1 MLLVY
6 AHIITPR
13 LQYIC
18 HFIFNELMG
27 LAHELTTDEII
38 FNNYEGVKI
47 NYSLQS
53 MGTSYKLEAVNLL
66 FENSI
71 TTQQTD
77 FFFYNSNMAIFKTSN
92 GQFTF
97 DIFAASFYL
106 LSRYEEYLPHKN
118 DKYGRY
124 AHENS
129 LAFKKKFLHLPLI
142 NIWVNDFI
150 ISLQMHYPALK
161 PKLPSFQFQP
171 TYDIDMAFSYK
182 HKGLLRNIGG
192 FLRQPSAKRLKVLLG
207 RQQDPFDCFDWLQQK
222 HVTNNLAPIYFF
234 LVAEKNGTYDKNI
247 LPLKPAMQELIK
259 KLALKYAIGIHPSW
273 QSGDN
278 KQLLVQEKKLL
289 EQISGQPIILSRQ
302 HYIRFNLP
310 DGYQRLT
317 ETCITADY
325 SMGYGSTNGFR
336 ASVASSFYWYNLQT
350 EQTTL
355 LRIHPFCFMDTN
367 SLYHQHFTPA
377 QALIEI
383 LHYYQECKNIN
394 GTFIGI
400 WHNHTLGTDKLTAG
414 WRKIYEQFIGR
425 L

>member
-1 MLLVY
+1 
-6 AHIITPR
+6 
-13 LQYIC
+13 
-18 HFIFNELMG
+18 MG
-27 LAHELTTDEII
+27 LPHKLTTDEIN
-38 FNNYEGVKI
+38 FSNYEDAKI

-53 MGTSYKLEAVNLL
+53 METGYQLEAVNLL

-77 FFFYNSNMAIFKTSN
+77 FFFYNSNMAFFKTSN
-92 GQFTF
+92 GQFAF

-106 LSRYEEYLPHKN
+106 LSRYEEYLPHKK

-129 LAFKKKFLHLPLI
+129 LAFKKDFLHVPLI

-150 ISLQMHYPALK
+150 KSLQEHYPALK
-161 PKLPSFQFQP
+161 PKLPCFQFQP

-207 RQQDPFDCFDWLQQK
+207 WQQDPFDSFDWLQQL
-222 HVTNNLAPIYFF
+222 HETNNLAPIYFF
-234 LVAEKNGTYDKNI
+234 LVAEKNGMYDKNI
-247 LPLKPAMQELIK
+247 LPSKPAMQELIK
-259 KLALKYAIGIHPSW
+259 KLALKYVIGIHPSW
-273 QSGDN
+273 QSTN
-278 KQLLVQEKKLL
+278 KKELLLKEKRVL
-289 EQISGQPIILSRQ
+289 EQISGQPIIISRQ

-310 DGYQRLT
+310 DGYQRLI
-317 ETCITADY
+317 EAGITADY
-325 SMGYGSTNGFR
+325 SMGYGSINGFR

-350 EQTTL
+350 EQTTS

-367 SLYHQHFTPA
+367 SLYQQHFTPA

-383 LHYYQECKNIN
+383 LHYNQECKNIN

-400 WHNHTLGTDKLTAG
+400 WHNHTLGTDKLSAG
-414 WRKIYEQFIGR
+414 WREVYEQFIGSR
-425 L
+425 SK

>member
-1 MLLVY
+1 
-6 AHIITPR
+6 
-13 LQYIC
+13 
-18 HFIFNELMG
+18 MG
-27 LAHELTTDEII
+27 LAHELTTDEAI
-38 FNNYEGVKI
+38 FSNYEGVKI

-53 MGTSYKLEAVNLL
+53 METGYQLEAVNLL

-77 FFFYNSNMAIFKTSN
+77 FFFYNSNMAFFKTSN
-92 GQFTF
+92 GQFAF

-106 LSRYEEYLPHKN
+106 LSRYEEYLPHKK

-129 LAFKKKFLHLPLI
+129 LAYKEKFLHVPLI

-150 ISLQMHYPALK
+150 ISLQQHYPALK
-161 PKLPSFQFQP
+161 PKLPSFKFQP

-192 FLRQPSAKRLKVLLG
+192 FLRQPSATRLKVLLG
-207 RQQDPFDCFDWLQQK
+207 RQQDPFDSFDWLQQL
-222 HVTNNLAPIYFF
+222 HENNNLAPIYFF
-234 LVAEKNGTYDKNI
+234 LVAEKNGMYDKNI
-247 LPLKPAMQELIK
+247 LPSKPAMQELIK

-273 QSGDN
+273 QSTN
-278 KQLLVQEKKLL
+278 KKELLFKEKRVL
-289 EQISGQPIILSRQ
+289 EQICGQPIILSRQ

-310 DGYQRLT
+310 DDYQRLT
-317 ETCITADY
+317 EACITADY

-367 SLYHQHFTPA
+367 SLYQQHFTPA

-383 LHYYQECKNIN
+383 LHYNQECKNIN

-400 WHNHTLGTDKLTAG
+400 WHNHTLGTDIHSAG
-414 WRKIYEQFIGR
+414 WREVYEQFISS